1 MRVRI
6 GHNRLEASKACV
18 PTWGVDVGAPG
29 GDLEQMEV
37 ERMLCQLKGSEKY
50 CETGRGICCR
60 SCREFPVCDKSCL
73 NSPDRCGYAA
83 TEAPYRF
90 VPTPRPRNTGR

>member
-1 MRVRI
+1 
-6 GHNRLEASKACV
+6 
-18 PTWGVDVGAPG
+18 
-29 GDLEQMEV
+29 
-37 ERMLCQLKGSEKY
+37 MLCQLKGSEKY

-83 TEAPYRF
+83 ADLPWRMM
-90 VPTPRPRNTGR
+90 PSPQAKKAGR